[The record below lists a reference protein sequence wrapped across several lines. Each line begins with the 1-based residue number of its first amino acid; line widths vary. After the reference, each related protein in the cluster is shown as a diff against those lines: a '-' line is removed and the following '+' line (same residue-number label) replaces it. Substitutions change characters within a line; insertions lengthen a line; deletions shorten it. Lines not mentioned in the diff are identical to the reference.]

1 MRLGWGWFRS
11 ITTIGAWAAMSL
23 TATAAGLSAPAPAAS
38 GTGTSGLKNG
48 TRCYFTVK
56 AINAAGIWAASN
68 QASTIPVA

>member
-1 MRLGWGWFRS
+1 
-11 ITTIGAWAAMSL
+11 MSL